1 MRRDKSRKLY
11 AAALGLMPGG
21 VNSPARAWTAVGG
34 EPLFIRRGAG
44 ARVWDADGN
53 EYIDYVCSWGPL
65 VLGHAHPEVIE
76 AVTAAATRGT
86 SFGAPTEQENTLA
99 EMVAE
104 SIPSMERVRFVSSG
118 TEAGM
123 SALRLAR
130 AYTGR
135 DKIVKFEGGYH
146 GHADALLVSAGSG
159 AAAHGVP
166 TSAGVTA
173 SFARDTLV
181 ADYNDPESV
190 RAHFRAAPGEIA
202 AVIVEP
208 VAANMGVVPPAPG
221 FLEQLRDLTSR
232 EGALLIFDEVVTGYR
247 VGYGGAQRLYGVT
260 PDVTILGKIIGGGMP
275 VGAYGGSRE
284 IMDTVSPVGPMYQ
297 AGTLSGNPVAMAAGI
312 RTLEL
317 LREPGV
323 YDRLETTAARLADG
337 LREVFADAEVP
348 LTINR
353 VGSMMTLFFSADE
366 VTGWASVSASDKEAF
381 GRFFHRMIDEGVYL
395 PPSGFEAM
403 FVSTAT
409 ITLQYAEGESTPS
422 SPPSQPSRGPPAGR
436 CVITSNSIFPRS
448 LLPLL
453 RPGGP
458 IKGEEVL
465 APRRPPKAPS
475 SPSRPRYSL
484 STSQLPTTFQIIPVR
499 AA

>member
-1 MRRDKSRKLY
+1 MGRDRSRELY
-11 AAALGLMPGG
+11 ASAVELMPGG

-34 EPLFIRRGAG
+34 EPLFVDRGEG
-44 ARVWDADGN
+44 ARVWDVDGN
-53 EYIDYVCSWGPL
+53 EYVDYVCSWGPL
-65 VLGHAHPEVIE
+65 VLGHAHPEVVA
-76 AVTAAATRGT
+76 AVTEAAGRGT
-86 SFGAPTEQENTLA
+86 SFGAPTERENVLA
-99 EMVAE
+99 EMVSE
-104 SIPSMERVRFVSSG
+104 SIPSMERVRLVSSG

-181 ADYNDPESV
+181 ADYNDAASV
-190 RAHFRAAPGEIA
+190 EAHFAAAPGEIA

-221 FLEQLRDLTSR
+221 FLQALRDIASR
-232 EGALLIFDEVVTGYR
+232 EGALLVFDEVVTGYR
-247 VGYGGAQRLYGVT
+247 VGYGGAQELYGVT
-260 PDVTILGKIIGGGMP
+260 PDVTTLGKIIGGGMP
-275 VGAYGGSRE
+275 VGAYGGAKE

-323 YDRLETTAARLADG
+323 YDGLEATAARLADG
-337 LREVFADAEVP
+337 LREAFAEAEVP
-348 LTINR
+348 FAINR
-353 VGSMMTLFFSADE
+353 VGSMMTLFFSDSD
-366 VTGWASVSASDKEAF
+366 VTGWASVSASDKDAF
-381 GRFFHRMIDEGVYL
+381 GRFFHRMIEEGVYL
-395 PPSGFEAM
+395 PPSPFEAM
-403 FVSTAT
+403 FVSTAHMDADIDT
-409 ITLQYAEGESTPS
+409 TNEAA
-422 SPPSQPSRGPPAGR
+422 RRA
-436 CVITSNSIFPRS
+436 
-448 LLPLL
+448 L
-453 RPGGP
+453 R
-458 IKGEEVL
+458 
-465 APRRPPKAPS
+465 
-475 SPSRPRYSL
+475 
-484 STSQLPTTFQIIPVR
+484 
-499 AA
+499 